1 MSDVPRPV
9 RPAGEQDH
17 WCSLDARVS
26 AAPGVPSGWL
36 DALHHDWG
44 LGEAQ
49 SGDRSAGTAAR
60 TIEIHVA
67 TPPPAPP
74 HVTVR
79 EVALPDGAV
88 SVQVLGDELWLADRL
103 HVQLGARRST
113 LTCAPRG
120 AAPDLWALA
129 FTEAHRAAG
138 WVPLHAA
145 LIAGRGGVVAVTGP
159 SGAGKTTACLRLRAA
174 GWTVLAEDRAWIGPG
189 TQAAGLDR
197 TLRALDDSLARF
209 APDLLRAGPD
219 VTRDARGKRLLPL
232 TVPPVS
238 LPLTA
243 VLLLGHPGPLGA
255 ADRVREF
262 WQATGVPLGVSGQR
276 AVSGAA
282 QRLVRTVPWRPAD
295 RQELMTL
302 IPELLDSPLLDRP

>member
-1 MSDVPRPV
+1 MNEVP
-9 RPAGEQDH
+9 PAGIQRAD
-17 WCSLDARVS
+17 WVSLDALVVC
-26 AAPGVPSGWL
+26 APGVPSNWR

-44 LGEAQ
+44 LGRVQA
-49 SGDRSAGTAAR
+49 SDRPVDTAAR
-60 TIEIHVA
+60 TIEFRVG
-67 TPPPAPP
+67 TLPPAPAGV
-74 HVTVR
+74 VTR
-79 EVALPDGAV
+79 EVALPDGAAP
-88 SVQVLGDELWLADRL
+88 VQVLGDELWLGGHL
-103 HVQLGARRST
+103 HVQLGAHLSV
-113 LTCAPRG
+113 LTCAPQG
-120 AAPDLWALA
+120 AAQDLWALA

-174 GWTVLAEDRAWIGPG
+174 GWTVLAEDRAWIGPDG
-189 TQAAGLDR
+189 RAAGLDR

-209 APDLLRAGPD
+209 APELLLDGPGIR
-219 VTRDARGKRLLPL
+219 RDARGKRLLPL

-262 WQATGVPLGVSGQR
+262 WQATGVPLGTSGQQ

-302 IPELLDSPLLDRP
+302 IPELLGSPLPDRP